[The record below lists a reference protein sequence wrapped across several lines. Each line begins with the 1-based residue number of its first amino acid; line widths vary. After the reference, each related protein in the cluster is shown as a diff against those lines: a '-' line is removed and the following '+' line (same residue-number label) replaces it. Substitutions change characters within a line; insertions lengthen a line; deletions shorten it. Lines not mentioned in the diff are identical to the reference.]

1 MKLTEKNIEEIIATP
16 PFTLEKLDVIYEG
29 EEQQPNH
36 PWYRLRC
43 RDWVNIVPL
52 TQDGEV
58 ILVDQPRVGPMHHTL
73 ETPGGVVDEGEDPLK
88 AAEREL
94 EEETGYRAA
103 SITKLLSINP
113 NPAIMTNT
121 LHVFVAKGCTLAEDR
136 RHFPDASE
144 RIRLEI
150 VSLDKVTSLLQE
162 GKIGNA
168 LAAVGLLMAQS
179 TLP

>member
-29 EEQQPNH
+29 EEYQPNH

-43 RDWVNIVPL
+43 RDWVNIVPI
-52 TQDGEV
+52 TQEGEI
-58 ILVDQPRVGPMHHTL
+58 ILVEQPRVGAMNQSL

-94 EEETGYRAA
+94 EEETGYRAT

-121 LHVFVAKGCTLAEDR
+121 LHVFVAKGCTLAKDR
-136 RHFPDASE
+136 RLFPDASE

-150 VSLDKVTSLLQE
+150 VSQDKVTSLLQE
-162 GKIGNA
+162 EKIGNA
-168 LAAVGLLMAQS
+168 LAALSLLMVQS